1 MNRDNSINRL
11 ATAPVGRLLWEYS
24 LPGVVGMLVVAL
36 YNVVDRMFIGHVVG
50 PEAIAGLA
58 LTFPLMNITTAI
70 GVLVGVGSA
79 SRVSIALGRGDRRTA
94 ELILGNA
101 LTLTLVNAAI
111 YIAVFTAF
119 IDPILRAFGA
129 GDATLP
135 YAREYMLWVMP
146 GLLMTNVSFGFNNI
160 MRASGYPVKAMV
172 TMLIGAVAN
181 VALDSIFVYEFGWGM
196 RGAALATDIA
206 MALSG
211 WFVMAHFCRRRHT
224 LAFAGMSTLRLRG
237 AVVLGVI
244 SIGAAPSVINV
255 ASCLIN
261 ALINRTLVAI
271 GGDLAIGAAGI
282 FVTYTSLLTTLTL
295 GICMGLQP
303 ILGYNYGAGHIHRLR
318 RAFWLAV
325 ASATVICTMG
335 EIVGLTLPGYIAR
348 AFTTDDVLIESTVN
362 CLQLCLWAF
371 ATVGFQVVAT
381 SLFQSIGNARAS
393 IFLSLA
399 RQVLFLIPLLL
410 WLPGRLGVD
419 GVWLSFPLSD
429 TITLVVTAIMV
440 WREFRIL
447 QAAQRIPAPAVREE
461 TAGAPASA
469 AEPARD

>member
-1 MNRDNSINRL
+1 MRDTRPVTDITRL

-36 YNVVDRMFIGHVVG
+36 YNVVDRIFIGQVVG

-79 SRVSIALGRGDRRTA
+79 ARVSICLGRGDRDGA
-94 ELILGNA
+94 ALILGNA
-101 LTLTLVNAAI
+101 LTLTVVNAAA
-111 YIAVFTAF
+111 YITVFVIW
-119 IDPILRAFGA
+119 IDPILTVFGA
-129 GDATLP
+129 GPATLP

-146 GLLMTNVSFGFNNI
+146 GLMMTNVAFGFNNI

-172 TMLIGAVAN
+172 TMLIGAVSN
-181 VALDSIFVYEFGWGM
+181 VALDAVFVYAFGWGM

-206 MALSG
+206 MGLSG
-211 WFVMAHFCRRRHT
+211 WFVMQHFCTPRHT
-224 LAFAGMSTLRLRG
+224 LSLRRGTLRLRRQ
-237 AVVLGVI
+237 VVIGII
-244 SIGAAPSVINV
+244 SIGAAPSVVNA

-261 ALINRTLVAI
+261 GLINRTLVSL

-282 FVTYTSLLTTLTL
+282 FVTYTSLLTTVTL

-303 ILGYNYGAGHIHRLR
+303 IAGYNFGAGRYGRVR
-318 RAFWLAV
+318 RVFWLATACATAICV
-325 ASATVICTMG
+325 AGQVIGMSAP
-335 EIVGLTLPGYIAR
+335 EAIAR
-348 AFTTDDVLIESTVN
+348 AFTSDAVLIDSTVA

-371 ATVGFQVVAT
+371 GVVGFQVTAT
-381 SLFQSIGNARAS
+381 CLYQSIGEARGS
-393 IFLSLA
+393 IFLSLT

-419 GVWLSFPLSD
+419 GVWLSFPASD
-429 TITLVVTAIMV
+429 LLATVVTVVMV
-440 WREFRIL
+440 WRQMRRL
-447 QAAQRIPAPAVREE
+447 HDHRPVPDA
-461 TAGAPASA
+461 TA
-469 AEPARD
+469 